1 MIGVPLAGLI
11 FLGYAAIVTI
21 IANKTK
27 QKTLTF
33 PPRNPS

>member
-1 MIGVPLAGLI
+1 MIGVPIAALVFI
-11 FLGYAAIVTI
+11 VYAVIVTI

-33 PPRNPS
+33 PPRDA